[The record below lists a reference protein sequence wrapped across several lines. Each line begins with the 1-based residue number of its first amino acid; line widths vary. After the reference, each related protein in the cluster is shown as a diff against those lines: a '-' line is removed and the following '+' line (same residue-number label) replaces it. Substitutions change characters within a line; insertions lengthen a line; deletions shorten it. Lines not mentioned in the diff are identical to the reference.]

1 MYSNPEG
8 IYDLLKIEE
17 MGANLVIVSSG
28 VWGVAGWD
36 IMRIRERCGAPPP
49 PPVRDSAGFF
59 VSRPGRCGISRKSR
73 SGAAG
78 RRYYG
83 ASVILSH

>member
-36 IMRIRERCGAPPP
+36 IMRIRERCGTSPRPYGTVRDFLF
-49 PPVRDSAGFF
+49 PVR
-59 VSRPGRCGISRKSR
+59 
-73 SGAAG
+73 GAAG
-78 RRYYG
+78 YPENLAAVLRDEDTMER
-83 ASVILSH
+83 V